1 MRPLSAT
8 ECISP
13 AIERTRLVLFSPFRK
28 GRTWKLSATAY
39 FYCGGTLYFPAP
51 IIYLAFIPLAHRA
64 GGMLAVTILCAAVL
78 PLTAF
83 FTWIFH
89 LCSRL
94 QFAFFDIVVN
104 RGEFVAPAWR
114 KYRFPALRWTGVKVL
129 AGTILTL
136 VCAAPI
142 VAYIRHIIPLLGELA
157 TIRPDQPPPVKFIAA
172 FYGGYA
178 IVMLIFGLLFLIS
191 SLLADFILPSLAL
204 ENTGLKEAFRRMA
217 QLIRREPGEFAVFV
231 LLKIGLGLAAYMG
244 SIFVWEIVFLLASL
258 IVGGVVF
265 GVGFLLH
272 LAGVPQILL
281 IVIGIFIA
289 VVWYVFALLYSMV
302 LAIGPGFTF
311 LEAYSLYFL
320 GGRYPMLG
328 DLLDQSTP
336 PPIPAGYPAA
346 APYPSFPPPPPP
358 QAVP

>member
-13 AIERTRLVLFSPFRK
+13 AIERTKLVLFSPFRM

-39 FYCGGTLYFPAP
+39 LCCGGTQYFPAP
-51 IIYLAFIPLAHRA
+51 IVYLAFIPLAHGA
-64 GGMLAVTILCAAVL
+64 GGMLAVSILCAAVL
-78 PLTAF
+78 LLTAL
-83 FTWIFH
+83 FTWLFH

-114 KYRFPALRWTGVKVL
+114 KYRSPSLRWTGLKVL
-129 AGTILTL
+129 AGTVVTL
-136 VCAAPI
+136 MCAAPI
-142 VAYIRHIIPLLGELA
+142 VAYFRSLIPLFKQMA
-157 TIRPDQPPPVKFIAA
+157 TIKPGQPPPVQFIAA
-172 FYGGYA
+172 FYGTYA
-178 IVMLIFGLLFLIS
+178 IFMLGLGLFYLLS
-191 SLLADFILPSLAL
+191 SLLGDFIVPSLAL
-204 ENTGLKEAFRRMA
+204 ENTSLKEAFRRMA
-217 QLIRREPGEFAVFV
+217 ELIRREPGEFAIFV

-244 SIFVWEIVFLLASL
+244 SVFLWEIVFLISTL
-258 IVGGVVF
+258 ILGAVVV

-272 LAGVPQILL
+272 LAGVPHILL
-281 IVIGIFIA
+281 IVVGVFLAI
-289 VVWYVFALLYSMV
+289 VWYLFALVYSMM

-320 GGRYPMLG
+320 GGRFPMLG

-336 PPIPAGYPAA
+336 PPSFPAA
-346 APYPSFPPPPPP
+346 YRYPAPYPSFPPPPP
-358 QAVP
+358 QAIP

>member
-13 AIERTRLVLFSPFRK
+13 AIERTKLVLFSPFRK

-39 FYCGGTLYFPAP
+39 LYCGGTQYFPAP
-51 IIYLAFIPLAHRA
+51 IVYLAFIPLAHRA
-64 GGMLAVTILCAAVL
+64 GGMLGVTILCAVVL
-78 PLTAF
+78 LLSAF
-83 FTWIFH
+83 FTWLFH

-114 KYRFPALRWTGVKVL
+114 KYRSPSLRWTGFKVL
-129 AGTILTL
+129 AGTALTL

-142 VAYIRHIIPLLGELA
+142 VAYVRHLFPLFRELA
-157 TIRPDQPPPVKFIAA
+157 AIKPGQPPPMQFIAA
-172 FYGGYA
+172 MYGGYA
-178 IVMLIFGLLFLIS
+178 VVMLIFGLLFLIS
-191 SLLADFILPSLAL
+191 SLLADFIVPSLAL
-204 ENTGLKEAFRRMA
+204 ENTSLKEAFRRMA
-217 QLIRREPGEFAVFV
+217 ELIRREPGEFAIFV

-244 SIFVWEIVFLLASL
+244 SVFLWEILFLLSTL
-258 IVGGVVF
+258 ILGAVVF

-281 IVIGIFIA
+281 IVLGVFLAIA
-289 VVWYVFALLYSMV
+289 WYLFALIYSMM

-336 PPIPAGYPAA
+336 PPPIPAAYPAPL
-346 APYPSFPPPPPP
+346 PYPSYPPPPP
-358 QAVP
+358 QAIP